1 MLFVTLEPNESA
13 DDDLPRNVAII
24 TLYGAY
30 RFMTYAG
37 QRGPIWQNPYKGH
50 KSGYPT
56 TLVVVMYRVRGGCA
70 PAASHCCVGTGWSVP
85 TALCSGWR
93 YKIIMRSTRPGGL
106 RRRRES
112 WREPL
117 GRRPVSCDR
126 HDARATNPS
135 DRLFH
140 SEEMPQRT
148 LQLHA
153 LFPVRSTMVTGSINP
168 LAPRTCGT
176 LARPQ
181 R

>member
-1 MLFVTLEPNESA
+1 
-13 DDDLPRNVAII
+13 
-24 TLYGAY
+24 
-30 RFMTYAG
+30 MTYAG
-37 QRGPIWQNPYKGH
+37 GKESGAIIAKIHIAYKRPYIRISDHARGRDVPRAWGLRPCGFALLCRNGLERTDCSLLRLALQNYYE
-50 KSGYPT
+50 S
-56 TLVVVMYRVRGGCA
+56 TLPGPQA
-70 PAASHCCVGTGWSVP
+70 
-85 TALCSGWR
+85 
-93 YKIIMRSTRPGGL
+93 RPV

-153 LFPVRSTMVTGSINP
+153 LFPVKSTMVTGSINP